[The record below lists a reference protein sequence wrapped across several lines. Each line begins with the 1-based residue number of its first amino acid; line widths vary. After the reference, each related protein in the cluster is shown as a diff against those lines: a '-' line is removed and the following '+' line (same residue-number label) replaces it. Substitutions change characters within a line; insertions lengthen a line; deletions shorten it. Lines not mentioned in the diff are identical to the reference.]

1 MKTLTNV
8 IIALA
13 LSCTSATAGQIG
25 VINPS
30 SGTEVVILPSTPPTL
45 SVGAASSEVPAS
57 PSMGFGTGSQNVS
70 SIAISDLIVTG
81 LSSFD
86 VSKFNKN
93 EIADLLA
100 LIDALKDLNHM
111 TAEQVKVLQ
120 AEESRLVRALK

>member
-30 SGTEVVILPSTPPTL
+30 SGTEVVMLPSTPTTL
-45 SVGAASSEVPAS
+45 SVSAAPSEMSMA
-57 PSMGFGTGSQNVS
+57 PSMELNASRENVS
-70 SIAISDLIVTG
+70 NTVISELI
-81 LSSFD
+81 LKELNSFN
-86 VSKFNKN
+86 VSNFTAN
-93 EIADLLA
+93 EIMDLLA

>member
-57 PSMGFGTGSQNVS
+57 PSMGFGTSSQNVS

>member
-1 MKTLTNV
+1 MKTFV
-8 IIALA
+8 KVMISLA

-70 SIAISDLIVTG
+70 SIAINDLIVTG

-111 TAEQVKVLQ
+111 TAEQVKALQ

>member
-30 SGTEVVILPSTPPTL
+30 SGTEVVMLPSTPPTL
-45 SVGAASSEVPAS
+45 SVSAAPSEMSMA
-57 PSMGFGTGSQNVS
+57 PSMELNASRENVS
-70 SIAISDLIVTG
+70 NTVISELI
-81 LSSFD
+81 LKELNSFN
-86 VSKFNKN
+86 VSNFTAN
-93 EIADLLA
+93 EIIDLLA

-120 AEESRLVRALK
+120 AEKNKLIRALK

>member
-30 SGTEVVILPSTPPTL
+30 SGTEVVMLPSTPPTL
-45 SVGAASSEVPAS
+45 SVSAAPSEMSMA
-57 PSMGFGTGSQNVS
+57 PSMELNASRENVS
-70 SIAISDLIVTG
+70 NTVISELI
-81 LSSFD
+81 LKELNSFN
-86 VSKFNKN
+86 VSNFTAN
-93 EIADLLA
+93 EIMDLLA

-120 AEESRLVRALK
+120 AEKNKLIRALK

>member
-1 MKTLTNV
+1 LKTLTNV

-30 SGTEVVILPSTPPTL
+30 SGTEVVILPSTPPSL
-45 SVGAASSEVPAS
+45 SVGAAPSEVPAS
-57 PSMGFGTGSQNVS
+57 PSMGFDTSSQNVS
-70 SIAISDLIVTG
+70 SIVISDLIVTE

-93 EIADLLA
+93 EIVDLLA
-100 LIDALKDLNHM
+100 LIDELKELNHLS
-111 TAEQVKVLQ
+111 ADRVKLLQ
-120 AEESRLVRALK
+120 AEKNKLIRALK

>member
-30 SGTEVVILPSTPPTL
+30 SGTEVVMLPSTPPTL
-45 SVGAASSEVPAS
+45 SVSAAPSEMSMA
-57 PSMGFGTGSQNVS
+57 PSMELNASRENVS
-70 SIAISDLIVTG
+70 NTVISELI
-81 LSSFD
+81 LKELNSFN
-86 VSKFNKN
+86 VSNFTAN
-93 EIADLLA
+93 EIMDLLA

>member
-1 MKTLTNV
+1 VKTLTNV
-8 IIALA
+8 IIALG

-45 SVGAASSEVPAS
+45 SVSAAPSEVAGN
-57 PSMGFGTGSQNVS
+57 PSMGFGTSSQNVS
-70 SIAISDLIVTG
+70 SIVISDLIVTG

-100 LIDALKDLNHM
+100 LIDELKELNHL
-111 TAEQVKVLQ
+111 TADRVKLLQ
-120 AEESRLVRALK
+120 AEENKLIRALK